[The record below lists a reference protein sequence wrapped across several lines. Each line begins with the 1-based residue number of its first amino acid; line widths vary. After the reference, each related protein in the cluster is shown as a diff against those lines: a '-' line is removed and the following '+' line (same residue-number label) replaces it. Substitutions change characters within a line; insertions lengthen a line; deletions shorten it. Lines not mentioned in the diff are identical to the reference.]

1 MAPTGHHKLSALETH
16 GLGDIWYF
24 KMRIQFLSLIKQRI
38 FDIYHQSWYTEINNS
53 PRSSSYSRFKHSFIY
68 LSFISDKTLRK
79 YDYSNTLKI
88 LPRKNENF
96 QIKNSEIFQISAQN
110 IDCGYSLEPP
120 RWGGSNEYPQSVLSH
135 RGGSNEYPQSM
146 CWAEIRKIMH
156 TPVNPRFTI

>member
-16 GLGDIWYF
+16 GLGDIWYNQNADSVP
-24 KMRIQFLSLIKQRI
+24 MSLIKQRI

-53 PRSSSYSRFKHSFIY
+53 PRSSSYSRFKHSFMQEKY

-96 QIKNSEIFQISAQN
+96 QIKNSDIFQISAQN
-110 IDCGYSLEPP
+110 LDCGYVRTASM
-120 RWGGSNEYPQSVLSH
+120 RW
-135 RGGSNEYPQSM
+135 
-146 CWAEIRKIMH
+146 
-156 TPVNPRFTI
+156 F